1 MLTDLAK
8 IKPFNKYIMQK
19 MKFYIKTLTVAVFSM
34 LILIGCSATKT
45 YENISEIADD
55 IHSEILTI
63 DTHVDTPLRFT
74 NSDFEL
80 SIWHDGK
87 KDGSKLDFPRM
98 KEGRLD
104 AAFFAAFV
112 GQGPRTP
119 EGNAKAKE
127 SILRT
132 IDSIKSKLN
141 QNLSLAE
148 LAWSSDDAYK
158 IKKKGK
164 RAIYIGMENGYPVGS
179 NISLIQTY
187 YDLGV
192 RYITL
197 CHTKHNDICDSSL
210 DPDSAEHNGLSE
222 FGKEAIK
229 EMNRVGMMVDISHV
243 SDKAFYDVI
252 ELTKTP
258 VIASHSSVRALCD
271 NPRNLT
277 DEMLIKLAENGGVIQ
292 ICFFTDYLKTPE
304 PNPVRDSAFQ
314 KFRERYD
321 NYDVL
326 SKQEREKARAERIEL
341 DKKFPRK
348 LADVSDVVDH
358 IDYVVKIAGI
368 DHVGI
373 GTDFDGGGGVDGCF
387 DASEMKNVTI
397 ELLKRG
403 YSEKDIEKIWG
414 GNFMRVFRKVE
425 KFSSKSK

>member
-1 MLTDLAK
+1 M
-8 IKPFNKYIMQK
+8 KYQIPIIA
-19 MKFYIKTLTVAVFSM
+19 FSSM
-34 LILIGCSATKT
+34 LILIGCSAAKRF
-45 YENISEIADD
+45 ENLSEAADE
-55 IHSEILTI
+55 IHSEIMTI

-74 NSDFEL
+74 NSDFDL
-80 SIWHDGK
+80 SIRHDPR

-98 KEGRLD
+98 KEGGLD
-104 AAFFAAFV
+104 AAFFAAFI

-119 EGNAKAKE
+119 EGNAEAKE

-141 QNLSLAE
+141 QNSSLAE

-158 IKKKGK
+158 IKKKSK
-164 RAIYIGMENGYPVGS
+164 RAIYIGMENGYPLGS
-179 NISLIQTY
+179 DISLIQIY

-222 FGKEAIK
+222 FGKEVIK
-229 EMNRVGMMVDISHV
+229 EMNRVGMIVDISHV

-292 ICFFTDYLKTPE
+292 ICIFTDYIKIPE
-304 PNPVRDSAFQ
+304 PNSARDSVF
-314 KFRERYD
+314 KSFRERYE

-326 SKQEREKARAERIEL
+326 TKEEKEKARAERIEL
-341 DKKFPRK
+341 DKRYPRK
-348 LADVSDVVDH
+348 LATVSDVVDH
-358 IDYVVKIAGI
+358 IDHAVKVAGI
-368 DHVGI
+368 DYVGI

-387 DASEMKNVTI
+387 DASELKNITI
-397 ELLKRG
+397 ELLRRG
-403 YSEKDIEKIWG
+403 YTKNEIGKIWG
-414 GNFMRVFRKVE
+414 GNFMRVFKAVE
-425 KFSSKSK
+425 KFANNYKVK

>member
-1 MLTDLAK
+1 MSTMIFL
-8 IKPFNKYIMQK
+8 
-19 MKFYIKTLTVAVFSM
+19 
-34 LILIGCSATKT
+34 GCSASRTS
-45 YENISEIADD
+45 ENYLEMADEI
-55 IHSEILTI
+55 HEQILTI

-74 NSDFEL
+74 NSEFDL
-80 SIWHDGK
+80 SVWHDGK

-98 KEGRLD
+98 KHGGLD

-112 GQGPRTP
+112 GQGPRTT

-127 SILRT
+127 SIMRT

-141 QNLSLAE
+141 QNSSLAE

-164 RAIYIGMENGYPVGS
+164 RAIYIGMENGYPVG
-179 NISLIQTY
+179 NDISLIQYY

-210 DPDSAEHNGLSE
+210 DPDSAENNGLSE
-222 FGKEAIK
+222 FGKEVIK
-229 EMNRVGMMVDISHV
+229 EMNRVGMIVDVSHV

-277 DEMLIKLAENGGVIQ
+277 DEMLKKLSENGGVIQ
-292 ICFFTDYLKTPE
+292 ICIFTDYIKTPE
-304 PNPVRDSAFQ
+304 PNQVRDSVF
-314 KFRERYD
+314 KSFRERYENFD
-321 NYDVL
+321 SL
-326 SKQEREKARAERIEL
+326 TKEEREKARAERIEL
-341 DKKFPRK
+341 DKRFPRK
-348 LADVSDVVDH
+348 LATVSDVVDH
-358 IDYVVKIAGI
+358 IDRVVKVAGI

-387 DASEMKNVTI
+387 DASELKNITI
-397 ELLKRG
+397 ELLHRG
-403 YSEKDIEKIWG
+403 YNKKEIEKIWG
-414 GNFMRVFRKVE
+414 GNFIRVFREVE
-425 KFSSKSK
+425 KYAFKLN